1 MKKRE
6 NVMDM
11 LVGFVNV
18 LIYFNVIVSRGER
31 IYDRE
36 RAGNALRMLLVHTI
50 VY

>member
-6 NVMDM
+6 NVMNM

-31 IYDRE
+31 ICGRE
-36 RAGNALRMLLVHTI
+36 RAGNALSNRN
-50 VY
+50 